1 MVARLDRVRGSRRK
15 KIEKAVLE
23 AGYIYQYSTTDY
35 QNRLKVRQ
43 QPRIDMVRLAN
54 DMKIDKLSFTRNFT
68 NKEGI
73 PLYFAKDIILFL
85 QDYHNI
91 NLNIKFDDYNS

>member
-1 MVARLDRVRGSRRK
+1 
-15 KIEKAVLE
+15 
-23 AGYIYQYSTTDY
+23 
-35 QNRLKVRQ
+35 
-43 QPRIDMVRLAN
+43 MVRLAN